1 MLTVTVP
8 LTVAPPAGLVID
20 AVSAGGGATVT
31 DTAAV
36 AVRPAPSV
44 TLRFSEWAPLATAL
58 VSQPYVAVAPA
69 LTLWVESVVALS
81 SWRTNW
87 VGEPW
92 ALPAAMLTV
101 TVPLTVARLAGLV
114 IDAVSA
120 GGGATVTDTAAVAVR
135 PAPSVTL
142 RFSVWPPV
150 ATALVSQA

>member
-1 MLTVTVP
+1 MEP
-8 LTVAPPAGLVID
+8 L
-20 AVSAGGGATVT
+20 
-31 DTAAV
+31 
-36 AVRPAPSV
+36 
-44 TLRFSEWAPLATAL
+44 
-58 VSQPYVAVAPA
+58 

-81 SWRTNW
+81 SRRTNC
-87 VGEPW
+87 VGVPW

-101 TVPLTVARLAGLV
+101 TVPLTVAPLAGLV

-142 RFSVWPPV
+142 RFSVWAPV